1 MNEKNSYCFCS
12 HYSWIEFTVQY
23 MYVGFICILSK
34 INALKDN
41 KGQNEINMHA

>member
-1 MNEKNSYCFCS
+1 MKRIVIAFVATTHGLNLL
-12 HYSWIEFTVQY
+12 Y

-41 KGQNEINMHA
+41 KGQNKINMHA